1 MLKLCLIRTPSPVYL
16 KQALSGKHVTL
27 LLSESVQFLLS
38 KEINLDSESK
48 DT

>member
-1 MLKLCLIRTPSPVYL
+1 MRTPSPEYL

-27 LLSESVQFLLS
+27 VWSESVQFLLS

-48 DT
+48 VT